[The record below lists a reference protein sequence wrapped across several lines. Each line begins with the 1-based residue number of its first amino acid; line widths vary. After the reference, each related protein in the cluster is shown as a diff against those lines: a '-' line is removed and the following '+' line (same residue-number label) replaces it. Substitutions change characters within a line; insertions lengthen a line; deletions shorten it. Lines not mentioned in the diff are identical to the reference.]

1 MNHETQVGK
10 LKSRQHNEDYEKQVG
25 KLKSLRSYWKYCV
38 VYKHLAEF
46 VEKRYKASDI
56 ALKKLTPTF
65 ITDFELFLKVE
76 KDHCNNTIW
85 SYTEE

>member
-1 MNHETQVGK
+1 MNHET
-10 LKSRQHNEDYEKQVG
+10 QVG

-76 KDHCNNTIW
+76 KDHCNNTVKHAEILFRKPGGK
-85 SYTEE
+85 YFPV